1 MMSTCLYCQQQSGRG
16 EEVTG
21 DQLLLKNLLPAGY
34 VHLVCSYEE
43 TAQTQFRAHIKL
55 KLTSQ
60 EEAHKWLEDFQTSSG
75 QTWRKA
81 KTYPNTGRYN
91 AYRVDLRCQHNTFP
105 RTDVKKTKNTSCGAT
120 MYLVL
125 KRHMCSQSRKS
136 RSGDP
141 HIKDGYLLN
150 VNLKHEHNH
159 RLSSADAVRRR
170 DVSGETIAKLK
181 TLFENGHTPSSALDS
196 IKHEL
201 QEREGENYVHAAA
214 DRSICPDVQFCY
226 RLYYKLFQR
235 AGSVVTESADCTNE
249 NISPEQDTSVEHLE
263 EMIQQFC
270 RSLTDKLKDD
280 PQTFT
285 APVCTFLNSYDKMN
299 DGSLTTA
306 LQCFGKAPRA
316 KSKNLQ
322 SSKMMGVQQTAVARR
337 KIAGRPLKCSRKE
350 QHPYSKKQQ
359 IRQSSPP
366 SISNCVEETVALT
379 SH

>member
-1 MMSTCLYCQQQSGRG
+1 MMSTCLYCQQKSGRG
-16 EEVTG
+16 DEATG

-34 VHLVCSYEE
+34 IHLVCSYEE

-60 EEAHKWLEDFQTSSG
+60 EEVHKWLEDFQTSSG
-75 QTWRKA
+75 LTWRKA

-91 AYRVDLRCQHNTFP
+91 AYRVDMRCQHNTFP

-125 KRHMCSQSRKS
+125 KRHMHSQNRKS

-150 VNLKHEHNH
+150 VNLRHEHNH
-159 RLSSADAVRRR
+159 RLSCADAVRRR

-201 QEREGENYVHAAA
+201 QEREGENYVHASA

-299 DGSLTTA
+299 DA
-306 LQCFGKAPRA
+306 
-316 KSKNLQ
+316 
-322 SSKMMGVQQTAVARR
+322 ARR
-337 KIAGRPLKCSRKE
+337 LSAVLR
-350 QHPYSKKQQ
+350 
-359 IRQSSPP
+359 
-366 SISNCVEETVALT
+366 
-379 SH
+379 

>member
-1 MMSTCLYCQQQSGRG
+1 M
-16 EEVTG
+16 E
-21 DQLLLKNLLPAGY
+21 KLLPGGY
-34 VHLVCSYEE
+34 AHLVCSYEE

-55 KLTSQ
+55 RITSQ
-60 EEAHKWLEDFQTSSG
+60 DEVHKWLEDFQTSSG
-75 QTWRKA
+75 LTWRKS

-105 RTDVKKTKNTSCGAT
+105 RTFVKKTKNTSCGAT

-125 KRHMCSQSRKS
+125 KRHVHSQNRKS

-150 VNLKHEHNH
+150 VNLRHEHNH
-159 RLSSADAVRRR
+159 RLSCADAVRKR

-181 TLFENGHTPSSALDS
+181 TLFENGHTPSSALDT
-196 IKHEL
+196 IKYDL
-201 QEREGENYVHAAA
+201 QEQEGENYINAAA

-235 AGSVVTESADCTNE
+235 AGSESVLPDAGDGTNV
-249 NISPEQDTSVEHLE
+249 NSSPEQDTSVEHLE

-270 RSLTDKLKDD
+270 KSLTDKLKED

-285 APVCTFLNSYDKMN
+285 APICTFLGTYNKMN
-299 DGSLTTA
+299 NSSLTTA
-306 LQCFGKAPRA
+306 LHCFGKAPQL
-316 KSKNLQ
+316 KSKTLQ
-322 SSKMMGVQQTAVARR
+322 SSKTLGVQPTAIARR
-337 KIAGRPLKCSRKE
+337 KAALGGRRAAIPGRPLKCSRKE

-359 IRQSSPP
+359 SSTTEPQTV
-366 SISNCVEETVALT
+366 SNCVEENTPV
-379 SH
+379 SGDH

>member
-1 MMSTCLYCQQQSGRG
+1 MMSTCLYCQQKSGRG
-16 EEVTG
+16 DEATG

-34 VHLVCSYEE
+34 IHLVCSYEE

-60 EEAHKWLEDFQTSSG
+60 EEVHKWLEDFQTSSG
-75 QTWRKA
+75 LTWRKA

-91 AYRVDLRCQHNTFP
+91 AYRVDMRCQHNTFP

-125 KRHMCSQSRKS
+125 KRHMHSQNRKS

-150 VNLKHEHNH
+150 VNLRHEHNH
-159 RLSSADAVRRR
+159 RLSCADAVRRR

-201 QEREGENYVHAAA
+201 QEREGENYVHASA

-299 DGSLTTA
+299 DASLA
-306 LQCFGKAPRA
+306 ASLQCFGKAPRA

-322 SSKMMGVQQTAVARR
+322 SSKMMGVQPTAVARR
-337 KIAGRPLKCSRKE
+337 KITGRPLKCSRKE

-366 SISNCVEETVALT
+366 SISNCVEENIEIT